1 MNQTQFN
8 MEYTRSVALICSHSS
23 FPVQFKKSDPSTSAY
38 RMNCTQFAR
47 LSVTFCGEA
56 MALKLTQTPAER
68 ICEAIPKRMWLLV
81 GFSSCYEVIPF
92 VIDVN

>member
-8 MEYTRSVALICSHSS
+8 MEYTWSVALICSHSS

-68 ICEAIPKRMWLLV
+68 IPKGMWLLV